1 MSSGRVF
8 LTGDLDA
15 FHPAFKDLVAECG
28 FAVFTGGRDVSP
40 SADDLPVIGVSGT
53 QGLKAADFETPR
65 PFLVY
70 TGLALPEPEMR
81 RLKEAGLLG
90 VICAETPPEDLAFL
104 FKKAFF
110 YEKMLR
116 RNPRAPVNIPIALS
130 FGTREV
136 SSFATLLSR
145 DGIFVVSL
153 NPPPVN
159 SVCTLRFNLPGIRKE
174 LATGARVLYQIS
186 VNRDLNIISS
196 PGDPFKRLVSHP
208 GMALLF
214 TDMPEKDREL
224 IESYI
229 ETVF

>member
-8 LTGDLDA
+8 LTGDLGA
-15 FHPAFKDLVAECG
+15 FHPAFSDLVAECG
-28 FAVFTGGRDVSP
+28 FAVVAGGRGDAP
-40 SADDLPVIGVSGT
+40 SADDLPVIGVSGAK
-53 QGLKAADFETPR
+53 GLKALDFETPR

-70 TGLALPEPEMR
+70 SGLAIPEAEMQ

-90 VICAETPPEDLAFL
+90 VVCGETPPEDLAFL
-104 FKKAFF
+104 LKRAFF

-130 FGTREV
+130 FGTMEV
-136 SSFATLLSR
+136 SSVATLLSR

-153 NPPPVN
+153 NPPPVD
-159 SVCTLRFNLPGIRKE
+159 SVCTLRFNLPVVRKE
-174 LATGARVLYQIS
+174 FSTGARVLYQ
-186 VNRDLNIISS
+186 VGLNRDLNIISS

-214 TDMPEKDREL
+214 TDMPEGDREL

>member
-8 LTGDLDA
+8 ITGDLEA
-15 FHPAFKDLVAECG
+15 FHPAFNDLVAECG
-28 FAVFTGGRDVSP
+28 FPVFVGGRGVAP
-40 SADDLPVIGVSGT
+40 EADDLPVVGVSGME
-53 QGLKAADFETPR
+53 GLKESGFETPR

-70 TGLALPEPEMR
+70 TGLVMPEAEMQ

-90 VICAETPPEDLAFL
+90 IICADTPPEDLAFL
-104 FKKAFF
+104 LKKAFF

-116 RNPRAPVNIPIALS
+116 RNPRAPVNMPVALS
-130 FGTREV
+130 FGAREV

-145 DGIFVVSL
+145 DGIFIVSL

-159 SVCTLRFNLPGIRKE
+159 STCTLRFNLPGIQKE

-196 PGDPFKRLVSHP
+196 PGDPLQGSYCTRA
-208 GMALLF
+208 MALLF
-214 TDMPEKDREL
+214 TDMPRRDRAYREL
-224 IESYI
+224 HRDEFS
-229 ETVF
+229 

>member
-8 LTGDLDA
+8 ITGDLEA
-15 FHPAFKDLVAECG
+15 FHPAFNDLVAECG
-28 FAVFTGGRDVSP
+28 FPVFVGGRGVAP
-40 SADDLPVIGVSGT
+40 EADDLPVVGVSGME
-53 QGLKAADFETPR
+53 GLKESGFETPR

-70 TGLALPEPEMR
+70 TGLVMPEAEMQ

-90 VICAETPPEDLAFL
+90 IICADTPPEDLAFL
-104 FKKAFF
+104 LKKAFF

-116 RNPRAPVNIPIALS
+116 RNPRAPVNMPVALS
-130 FGTREV
+130 FGAREV

-145 DGIFVVSL
+145 DGIFIVSL

-159 SVCTLRFNLPGIRKE
+159 STCTLRFNLPGIQKE

>member
-1 MSSGRVF
+1 MSPGRVF
-8 LTGDLDA
+8 LTGDLGAIPAA
-15 FHPAFKDLVAECG
+15 FNDLVTECG
-28 FAVFTGGRDVSP
+28 FAVIACGQGLSP
-40 SADDLPVIGVSGT
+40 SADDLPVIGVSGME
-53 QGLKAADFETPR
+53 GLKAVDWDAPR

-70 TGLALPEPEMR
+70 TGIELPDTDTQ
-81 RLKEAGLLG
+81 RLKEAGLIG
-90 VICAETPPEDLAFL
+90 VVCGDTPPEDLAFL
-104 FKKAFF
+104 LKKAFF

-116 RNPRAPVNIPIALS
+116 RNPRAPVSIPVALS
-130 FGTREV
+130 FGPMEV

-159 SVCTLRFNLPGIRKE
+159 SACKLRFNLPGAQKE
-174 LATGARVLYQIS
+174 LTTGARVLYQIS

-214 TDMPEKDREL
+214 TDMPESDRDL